1 MTIISIEKLAPG
13 WHMAQ
18 SQSHRTEVWLDGY
31 IEVPEALSD
40 LAFSTGGYCD
50 LVIENGVLT
59 DIIPM
64 PRPAPTLTPA
74 EQRKQAYETEPL
86 IEWDGDTITVDAAN
100 QLWLGYAAEESPK
113 AETLQTLI
121 IAAKFAVREMYPDET

>member
-1 MTIISIEKLAPG
+1 MTIISKELQEFG
-13 WHMAQ
+13 GHDVQ
-18 SQSHRTEVWLDGY
+18 SQSHRTEVWLDDY
-31 IEVPEALSD
+31 IEVPEALSG

-59 DIIPM
+59 DIIPA
-64 PRPAPTLTPA
+64 PRPVPTLTSA

-113 AETLQTLI
+113 AAALQTLI